1 MTADGAGD
9 DQVIMTIDVEV
20 DESRDVAKAD
30 VSLVG
35 IDVEG
40 RDASGDGVIMFDG
53 GLGEGRGSISG
64 RLREG
69 AK

>member
-1 MTADGAGD
+1 
-9 DQVIMTIDVEV
+9 MTIDVEV

-53 GLGEGRGSISG
+53 GLGEGRGSTLESTKKCGAFSG
-64 RLREG
+64 SLG
-69 AK
+69 AY